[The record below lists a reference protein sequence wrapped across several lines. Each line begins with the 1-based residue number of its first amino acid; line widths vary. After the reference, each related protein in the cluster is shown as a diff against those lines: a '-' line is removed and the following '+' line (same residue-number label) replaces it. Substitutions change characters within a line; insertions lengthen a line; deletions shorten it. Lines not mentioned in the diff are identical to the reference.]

1 MKIHLTNIL
10 THETSDV
17 YGVTV
22 ITTRRPEEPPNVS
35 RIIALDTDDVR
46 FATSLTLDGSDAMNR
61 DPDYSAAY
69 LRLRTDDPDGISG
82 HGFVFTIGRGNDV
95 QLAAI
100 RSLAGHVVGLDLEA
114 TLADLGG
121 FWKSLVHDSQLRWLG
136 PEKGVMH
143 MAVGAVVNA
152 LWDLK
157 AKRAGLPLWQLL
169 AGLTPSEI
177 VALVDFRYLS
187 DALTPAEALEI
198 LERAEPGRAER
209 QQALVADGYP
219 AYTTTPGWLGYD
231 DAKLARLCKEAV
243 ADGFTQIK
251 LKVGDDLDDDRRRLK
266 IARESVGPDIA
277 IAIDA
282 NQRWDVAQAIDWV
295 NQLASYDIAWIE
307 EPTSPDDILGHA
319 AIARGVAPI
328 PVASGEHIAN
338 RVIFK
343 QFLQADALQ
352 VLQLDA
358 TRVAGVN
365 ENVAILLLAA
375 KFGVR
380 VCPHAGGVGL
390 CEVVQHL
397 SMFDQVAVSGVTE
410 GRMIEFVDHLHEHFV
425 TPVVI
430 SNGNYQAPL
439 APGSGAEMLIGSI
452 EQNRFATDV

>member
-1 MKIHLTNIL
+1 M
-10 THETSDV
+10 
-17 YGVTV
+17 
-22 ITTRRPEEPPNVS
+22 S
-35 RIIALDTDDVR
+35 RIIAMDTDDVR
-46 FATSLTLDGSDAMNR
+46 FPTSLTLDGSDAMNR

-69 LRLRTDDPDGISG
+69 VRLRTDDPDGLTG

-100 RSLAGHVVGLDLEA
+100 RSLAGHVVGLDLDDVID
-114 TLADLGG
+114 DLGG

-136 PEKGVMH
+136 PEKGVIH

-152 LWDLK
+152 MWDLK

-169 AGLTPSEI
+169 ARMSPAEI
-177 VALVDFRYLS
+177 VDLLDFRYLS
-187 DALTPAEALEI
+187 DALTPQEALEI
-198 LERAEPGRAER
+198 LERAEPGRASRE
-209 QQALVADGYP
+209 AEVLANGYP

-231 DAKLARLCKEAV
+231 DDKLARLCREAV
-243 ADGFTQIK
+243 DEGFTQIK
-251 LKVGDDLDDDRRRLK
+251 LKVGDNLEDDCRRLK
-266 IARESVGPDIA
+266 IARDVVGPDIA
-277 IAIDA
+277 IAVDA

-295 NQLASYDIAWIE
+295 KALAPYDVAWVE

-319 AIARGVAPI
+319 TISRAVAPI
-328 PVASGEHIAN
+328 PIATGEHIAN

-397 SMFDQVAVSGVTE
+397 SMFDQVAVSGSSD
-410 GRMIEFVDHLHEHFV
+410 GRLIEFVDHLHEHFV
-425 TPVVI
+425 SPVVI
-430 SNGNYQAPL
+430 TDGNYRAPL
-439 APGSGAEMLIGSI
+439 SPGSGAEMLVDSI
-452 EQNRFATDV
+452 EQHRFTSDE